1 MSQNRLEMAKE
12 MLINAFIKAVTTD
25 IHSVPG
31 RLETIKQL
39 DFIDALRD
47 KLIDEY
53 IDLEQGGAGS
63 EVLGNI
69 VAVLVKIHP
78 DRQEGEPELNLA
90 MVLEKIKERKAQREL
105 EEQSIGTNLASAI
118 QTTTV
123 GYTAKSDAS
132 STDANSLQENFHLGP
147 SMKEVRDGAAK
158 NSKKSGFKL
167 PLSSFLSFRRAK
179 KPISEIAKGTTFEGD
194 MGAILEGKGEQG
206 GYKDTKV
213 VQPSQQSD
221 GRKPR

>member
-1 MSQNRLEMAKE
+1 MSQNRREMAKE

-105 EEQSIGTNLASAI
+105 EEQSIGTGLAEEIQPPAGEEQAQAQAQAKQNIDTSGLQWYDGPSVKEIRDASA
-118 QTTTV
+118 TT
-123 GYTAKSDAS
+123 KQKP
-132 STDANSLQENFHLGP
+132 NL
-147 SMKEVRDGAAK
+147 
-158 NSKKSGFKL
+158 
-167 PLSSFLSFRRAK
+167 LSCCFSFLRK
-179 KPISEIAKGTTFEGD
+179 KQTDPSAVVVSESNEFQMNMADVTNGKYSDNTTQNTQAPKPQGT
-194 MGAILEGKGEQG
+194 KR
-206 GYKDTKV
+206 
-213 VQPSQQSD
+213 S
-221 GRKPR
+221 